1 MNDKITVVVDAD
13 LKDLVTVFLD
23 EWKQDIDPMRKS
35 LEDGDYSTI
44 RKLGHNLKGVGG
56 SCGFDAITEMGA
68 SLETA
73 AKENKFDLTGKTI
86 DLLSF
91 YLDRVEIIFK

>member
-1 MNDKITVVVDAD
+1 MNDKITVLVDSD
-13 LKDLVTVFLD
+13 LEDLVTVFLD
-23 EWKQDIDPMRKS
+23 EWKQDIGPMRKA
-35 LEDGDYSTI
+35 LEDGDYETI

-73 AKENKFDLTGKTI
+73 AKENKFELTGKTI
-86 DLLSF
+86 DLLSS
-91 YLDRVEIIFK
+91 YLERVEMVFK